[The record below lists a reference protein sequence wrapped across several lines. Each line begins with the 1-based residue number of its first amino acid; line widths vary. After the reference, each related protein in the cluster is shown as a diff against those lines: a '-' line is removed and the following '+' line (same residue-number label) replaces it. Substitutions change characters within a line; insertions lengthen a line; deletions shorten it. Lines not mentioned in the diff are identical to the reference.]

1 MPERAHTVRQIT
13 LFFTAGFALVTLL
26 LGAGAYLLGADVVR
40 EQLDAQIVAETR
52 ALRTVAE
59 EGGRPALVDALRR
72 RDDRGVNSFGYLLTT
87 ADGRTLG
94 GELVT
99 EPLAEGWH
107 DIRFRDPDGE
117 GHPARSLVTRLPGG
131 ERLTI
136 AMESDLPVQLRNR
149 LLFLF
154 ALGLALLVAIAVAA
168 SALFG
173 RTIIGRLNTI
183 NRIATAISRGQLD
196 ARIPVSRQNDEFDK
210 LAATLNDMLDRN
222 AAHIVNLRR
231 VSSDVA
237 HELRTPIMRLR
248 LRMEQSLADAGE
260 GTAEAAAIERSIADI
275 DSILSLFAALLRIAE
290 VEAGGLR
297 AYFRPVALT
306 ATVEALAESYA
317 LAAEDGRR
325 TLVTRLEPGITV
337 NGDRDLLAQ
346 IVVNLLENALRYTPP
361 GARITLSLAAGG
373 TASAPMV
380 ELTIADDGPGIPAA
394 DRARALQPFERMSS
408 GGGGHGLGLSLVAAI
423 VASHGGTIE
432 LADNTP
438 GLLVR
443 IILPRVPAT
452 PTDS

>member
-1 MPERAHTVRQIT
+1 MPDRAHTVRQIT

-26 LGAGAYLLGADVVR
+26 LGAGAYLLGEDVVH
-40 EQLDAQIVAETR
+40 EQLDAQIIAETR
-52 ALRTVAE
+52 ALRAVAE
-59 EGGRPALVDALRR
+59 EGDLAALMEALRR
-72 RDDRGVNSFGYLLTT
+72 RDDRGVNSFGYLLT
-87 ADGRTLG
+87 APDGRRLG

-99 EPLAEGWH
+99 EALGEGWH

-131 ERLTI
+131 LQLTV

-154 ALGLALLVAIAVAA
+154 ALGLVLLVAIAIVG

-183 NRIATAISRGQLD
+183 NRIASAVSRGQLD
-196 ARIPVSRQNDEFDK
+196 ARIPVSQQNDEFDQ

-260 GTAEAAAIERSIADI
+260 GTLEAAAIERSIADI

-325 TLVTRLEPGITV
+325 ALVTRLEPGITV

-361 GARITLSLAAGG
+361 GTRITLSLTSGKDSAHP
-373 TASAPMV
+373 TA
-380 ELTIADDGPGIPAA
+380 ELTIADDGPGIAEA
-394 DRARALQPFERMSS
+394 DRVRALQPFERMAS
-408 GGGGHGLGLSLVAAI
+408 GGSGHGLGLSLVAAI

-432 LADNTP
+432 LADNAP
-438 GLLVR
+438 GLSVR
-443 IILPRVPAT
+443 IILPRMQKAAH
-452 PTDS
+452 

>member
-1 MPERAHTVRQIT
+1 MPDRAHTVRQIT

-26 LGAGAYLLGADVVR
+26 LGAGAYLLGEDVVH
-40 EQLDAQIVAETR
+40 EQLDAQIIAETR
-52 ALRTVAE
+52 ALRAVAE
-59 EGGRPALVDALRR
+59 EGDLAALMEALRR
-72 RDDRGVNSFGYLLTT
+72 RDDRGVNSFGYLLT
-87 ADGRTLG
+87 APDGRRLG

-99 EPLAEGWH
+99 EALGEGWH

-131 ERLTI
+131 LQLTV

-154 ALGLALLVAIAVAA
+154 ALGLVLLVAIAIVG

-183 NRIATAISRGQLD
+183 NRIASAVSRGQLD
-196 ARIPVSRQNDEFDK
+196 ARIPVSQQNDEFDQ
-210 LAATLNDMLDRN
+210 LAATLNNMLDRN

-260 GTAEAAAIERSIADI
+260 GTLEAAAIERSIADI

-325 TLVTRLEPGITV
+325 ALVTRLEPGITV

-361 GARITLSLAAGG
+361 GTRITLSLTSGKDSAHP
-373 TASAPMV
+373 TA
-380 ELTIADDGPGIPAA
+380 ELTIADDGPGIAEA
-394 DRARALQPFERMSS
+394 DRVRALQPFERMAS
-408 GGGGHGLGLSLVAAI
+408 GGSGHGLGLSLVAAI

-432 LADNTP
+432 LADNAP
-438 GLLVR
+438 GLSVR
-443 IILPRVPAT
+443 IILPRMQKAAH
-452 PTDS
+452 

>member
-1 MPERAHTVRQIT
+1 MPDRAHTVRQIT

-26 LGAGAYLLGADVVR
+26 LGAGAYLLGEDVVH
-40 EQLDAQIVAETR
+40 EQLDAQIIAETR
-52 ALRTVAE
+52 ALRAVAD
-59 EGGRPALVDALRR
+59 EGDLAALMEALRR
-72 RDDRGVNSFGYLLTT
+72 RDDRGVNSFGYLLT
-87 ADGRTLG
+87 APDGRRLG

-99 EPLAEGWH
+99 EALGEGWH

-131 ERLTI
+131 LQLTV

-154 ALGLALLVAIAVAA
+154 ALGLVLLVAIAIVG

-183 NRIATAISRGQLD
+183 NRIASAVSRGQLD
-196 ARIPVSRQNDEFDK
+196 ARIPVSQQNDEFDQ

-260 GTAEAAAIERSIADI
+260 GTPEAAAIERSIADI

-325 TLVTRLEPGITV
+325 ALVTRLEPGITV

-361 GARITLSLAAGG
+361 GASITLSLTSGKDSAHP
-373 TASAPMV
+373 TA
-380 ELTIADDGPGIPAA
+380 ELTIADDGPGIAEA
-394 DRARALQPFERMSS
+394 DRARALQPFERMAS
-408 GGGGHGLGLSLVAAI
+408 GGSGHGLGLSLVAAI

-432 LADNTP
+432 LADNAP
-438 GLLVR
+438 GLSVR
-443 IILPRVPAT
+443 IILPRMQKAAH
-452 PTDS
+452 

>member
-1 MPERAHTVRQIT
+1 MPDRAHTVRQIT

-26 LGAGAYLLGADVVR
+26 LGAGAYLLGEDVVH
-40 EQLDAQIVAETR
+40 EQLDAQIIAETR
-52 ALRTVAE
+52 ALRAVAE
-59 EGGRPALVDALRR
+59 EGDLAALMEALRR
-72 RDDRGVNSFGYLLTT
+72 RDDRGVNSFGYLLT
-87 ADGRTLG
+87 APDGQRLG

-99 EPLAEGWH
+99 EALGEGWH

-131 ERLTI
+131 LQLTV

-154 ALGLALLVAIAVAA
+154 ALGLVLLVAIAIVG

-183 NRIATAISRGQLD
+183 NRIASAVSRGQLD
-196 ARIPVSRQNDEFDK
+196 ARIPVSQQNDEFDQ

-260 GTAEAAAIERSIADI
+260 GTPEAAAIERSIADI

-325 TLVTRLEPGITV
+325 ALVTRLEPGITV

-361 GARITLSLAAGG
+361 GTRITLSLTSGKDSAHP
-373 TASAPMV
+373 TA
-380 ELTIADDGPGIPAA
+380 ELTIADDGPGIAEA
-394 DRARALQPFERMSS
+394 DRARALQPFERMAS
-408 GGGGHGLGLSLVAAI
+408 GGSGHGLGLSLVAAI

-432 LADNTP
+432 LADNAP
-438 GLLVR
+438 GLSVR
-443 IILPRVPAT
+443 IILPRMQKAAH
-452 PTDS
+452 

>member
-1 MPERAHTVRQIT
+1 MPDRAHTVRQIT

-26 LGAGAYLLGADVVR
+26 LGAGAYLLGEDVVH
-40 EQLDAQIVAETR
+40 EQLDAQIIAETR
-52 ALRTVAE
+52 ALRAVAE
-59 EGGRPALVDALRR
+59 EGDLAALMEALRR
-72 RDDRGVNSFGYLLTT
+72 RDDRGVNSFGYLLT
-87 ADGRTLG
+87 APDGQRLG

-99 EPLAEGWH
+99 EALGEGWH

-131 ERLTI
+131 LQLTV

-154 ALGLALLVAIAVAA
+154 ALGLVLLVAIAIVG

-183 NRIATAISRGQLD
+183 NRIASAVSRGQLD
-196 ARIPVSRQNDEFDK
+196 ARIPVSQQNDEFDQ

-260 GTAEAAAIERSIADI
+260 GTPEAAAIERSIADI

-325 TLVTRLEPGITV
+325 ALVTRLEPGITV

-361 GARITLSLAAGG
+361 GTRITLSLTSGKDSAHP
-373 TASAPMV
+373 TA
-380 ELTIADDGPGIPAA
+380 ELTIADDGPGIDEA
-394 DRARALQPFERMSS
+394 DRARALQPFERMAS
-408 GGGGHGLGLSLVAAI
+408 GGSGHGLGLSLVAAI

-432 LADNTP
+432 LADNAP
-438 GLLVR
+438 GLSVR
-443 IILPRVPAT
+443 IILPRMQKAAH
-452 PTDS
+452 

>member
-1 MPERAHTVRQIT
+1 MPDRAHTVRQIT

-26 LGAGAYLLGADVVR
+26 LGAGAYLLGEDVVH
-40 EQLDAQIVAETR
+40 EQLDAQIIAETR
-52 ALRTVAE
+52 ALRAVAE
-59 EGGRPALVDALRR
+59 EGDLAALMEALRR
-72 RDDRGVNSFGYLLTT
+72 RDDRGVNSFGYLLT
-87 ADGRTLG
+87 APDGRRLG

-99 EPLAEGWH
+99 EALGEGWH

-131 ERLTI
+131 LQLTV

-154 ALGLALLVAIAVAA
+154 ALGLVLLVAIAIVG

-183 NRIATAISRGQLD
+183 NRIASAVSRGQLD
-196 ARIPVSRQNDEFDK
+196 ARIPVSQQNDEFDQ

-260 GTAEAAAIERSIADI
+260 GTPEAAAIERSIADI

-306 ATVEALAESYA
+306 ATVEALVESYA

-325 TLVTRLEPGITV
+325 ALVTRVEPGITV

-361 GARITLSLAAGG
+361 GARITLSLISGKDSAHP
-373 TASAPMV
+373 TA
-380 ELTIADDGPGIPAA
+380 ELTIADDGPGIAEA
-394 DRARALQPFERMSS
+394 DRARALQPFERMAS
-408 GGGGHGLGLSLVAAI
+408 GGSGHGLGLSLVAAI

-432 LADNTP
+432 LADNAP
-438 GLLVR
+438 GLSVR
-443 IILPRVPAT
+443 IILPRMQKAAH
-452 PTDS
+452 

>member
-1 MPERAHTVRQIT
+1 MPDRAHTVRQIT

-26 LGAGAYLLGADVVR
+26 LGAGAYLLGEDVVH
-40 EQLDAQIVAETR
+40 EQLDAQIIAETR
-52 ALRTVAE
+52 ALRAVAE
-59 EGGRPALVDALRR
+59 EGDLAALMEALRR
-72 RDDRGVNSFGYLLTT
+72 RDDRGVNSFGYLLT
-87 ADGRTLG
+87 APDGRRLG

-99 EPLAEGWH
+99 EALGEGWH

-131 ERLTI
+131 LQLTV

-154 ALGLALLVAIAVAA
+154 ALGLVLLVAIAIVG

-183 NRIATAISRGQLD
+183 NRIASAVSRGQLD
-196 ARIPVSRQNDEFDK
+196 ARIPVSQQNDEFDQ

-260 GTAEAAAIERSIADI
+260 GTPEAAAIERSIADI

-306 ATVEALAESYA
+306 ATVEALVESYA

-325 TLVTRLEPGITV
+325 ALVTRVEPGITV

-361 GARITLSLAAGG
+361 GARITLSLTSGKDSAHP
-373 TASAPMV
+373 TA
-380 ELTIADDGPGIPAA
+380 ELTIADDGPGIAEA
-394 DRARALQPFERMSS
+394 DRARALQPFERMAS
-408 GGGGHGLGLSLVAAI
+408 GGSGHGLGLSLVAAI

-432 LADNTP
+432 LADNAP
-438 GLLVR
+438 GLSVR
-443 IILPRVPAT
+443 IILPRMQKAAH
-452 PTDS
+452 

>member
-1 MPERAHTVRQIT
+1 MPDRAHTVRQIT

-26 LGAGAYLLGADVVR
+26 LGAGAYLLGEDVVH
-40 EQLDAQIVAETR
+40 EQLDAQIIAETR
-52 ALRTVAE
+52 ALRAVAE
-59 EGGRPALVDALRR
+59 EGDLAALMEALRR
-72 RDDRGVNSFGYLLTT
+72 RDDRGVNSFGYLLT
-87 ADGRTLG
+87 APDGRRLG

-99 EPLAEGWH
+99 EALGEGWH

-131 ERLTI
+131 LQLTV

-154 ALGLALLVAIAVAA
+154 ALGLVLLVAIAIVG

-183 NRIATAISRGQLD
+183 NRIASAVSRGQLD
-196 ARIPVSRQNDEFDK
+196 ARIPVSQQNDEFDQ

-260 GTAEAAAIERSIADI
+260 GTPEAAAIERSIADI

-325 TLVTRLEPGITV
+325 ALVTRLEPGITV

-361 GARITLSLAAGG
+361 GARITLSLISGKDSAHP
-373 TASAPMV
+373 TA
-380 ELTIADDGPGIPAA
+380 ELTIADDGPGIAEA
-394 DRARALQPFERMSS
+394 DRARALQPFERMAS
-408 GGGGHGLGLSLVAAI
+408 GGSGHGLGLSLVAAI

-432 LADNTP
+432 LADNAP
-438 GLLVR
+438 GLSVR
-443 IILPRVPAT
+443 IILPRMQKAAH
-452 PTDS
+452 

>member
-1 MPERAHTVRQIT
+1 MPDRAHTVRQIT

-26 LGAGAYLLGADVVR
+26 LGAGAYLLGEDVVH
-40 EQLDAQIVAETR
+40 EQLDAQIIAETR
-52 ALRTVAE
+52 ALRAVAE
-59 EGGRPALVDALRR
+59 EGDLAALMEALRR
-72 RDDRGVNSFGYLLTT
+72 RDDRGVNSFGYLLT
-87 ADGRTLG
+87 APDGRRLG

-99 EPLAEGWH
+99 EALGEGWH

-131 ERLTI
+131 LQLTV

-154 ALGLALLVAIAVAA
+154 ALGLVLLVAIAIVG

-183 NRIATAISRGQLD
+183 NRIASAVSRGQLD
-196 ARIPVSRQNDEFDK
+196 ARIPVSQQNDEFDQ

-260 GTAEAAAIERSIADI
+260 GTPEAAAIERSIADI

-325 TLVTRLEPGITV
+325 ALVIRLEPGITV

-361 GARITLSLAAGG
+361 GARITLSLISGKD
-373 TASAPMV
+373 SAHPTV
-380 ELTIADDGPGIPAA
+380 ELTIADDGPGIAEA
-394 DRARALQPFERMSS
+394 DRARALQPFERMAS
-408 GGGGHGLGLSLVAAI
+408 GGSGHGLGLSLVAAI

-432 LADNTP
+432 LADNAP
-438 GLLVR
+438 GLSVR
-443 IILPRVPAT
+443 IILPRMQKAAH
-452 PTDS
+452 

>member
-1 MPERAHTVRQIT
+1 MPDRAHTVRQIT

-26 LGAGAYLLGADVVR
+26 LGAGAYLLGEDVVH
-40 EQLDAQIVAETR
+40 EQLDAQIIAETR
-52 ALRTVAE
+52 ALRAVAE
-59 EGGRPALVDALRR
+59 EGDLAALMEALRR
-72 RDDRGVNSFGYLLTT
+72 RDDRGVNSFGYLLT
-87 ADGRTLG
+87 APDGQRLG

-99 EPLAEGWH
+99 EALGEGWH

-131 ERLTI
+131 LQLTV

-154 ALGLALLVAIAVAA
+154 ALGLVLLVAIAIVG

-183 NRIATAISRGQLD
+183 NRIASAVSRGQLD
-196 ARIPVSRQNDEFDK
+196 ARIPVSQQNDEFDQ

-248 LRMEQSLADAGE
+248 LRMEQSLGDAGE
-260 GTAEAAAIERSIADI
+260 GTPEAAAIERSIADI

-325 TLVTRLEPGITV
+325 ALVTRLEPGITV

-361 GARITLSLAAGG
+361 GARITLSLISGKD
-373 TASAPMV
+373 SAHPTV
-380 ELTIADDGPGIPAA
+380 ELTIADDGPGIAEA
-394 DRARALQPFERMSS
+394 DRARALQPFERMAS
-408 GGGGHGLGLSLVAAI
+408 GGSGHGLGLSLVAAI
-423 VASHGGTIE
+423 IASHGGTIE
-432 LADNTP
+432 LADNAP
-438 GLLVR
+438 GLSVR
-443 IILPRVPAT
+443 IILPRMQKAAH
-452 PTDS
+452 

>member
-1 MPERAHTVRQIT
+1 MPDRAHTVRQIT

-26 LGAGAYLLGADVVR
+26 LGAGAYLLGEDVVH
-40 EQLDAQIVAETR
+40 EQLDAQIIAETR
-52 ALRTVAE
+52 AMRAVAE
-59 EGGRPALVDALRR
+59 EGDLAALMEALRR
-72 RDDRGVNSFGYLLTT
+72 RDDRGVNSFGYLLT
-87 ADGRTLG
+87 APDGQRLG

-99 EPLAEGWH
+99 EALGEGWH

-131 ERLTI
+131 LQLTV

-154 ALGLALLVAIAVAA
+154 ALGLVLLVAIAIVG

-183 NRIATAISRGQLD
+183 NRIASAVSRGQLD
-196 ARIPVSRQNDEFDK
+196 ARIPVSQQNDEFDQ

-260 GTAEAAAIERSIADI
+260 GTPEAAAIERSIADI

-325 TLVTRLEPGITV
+325 ALVTRLEPGITV

-361 GARITLSLAAGG
+361 GARITLSLISGKD
-373 TASAPMV
+373 SAHPTV
-380 ELTIADDGPGIPAA
+380 ELTIADDGPGIAEA
-394 DRARALQPFERMSS
+394 DRARALQPFERMAS
-408 GGGGHGLGLSLVAAI
+408 GGSGHGLGLSLVAAI

-432 LADNTP
+432 LADNAP
-438 GLLVR
+438 GLSVR
-443 IILPRVPAT
+443 IILPRMQKAAH
-452 PTDS
+452 

>member
-1 MPERAHTVRQIT
+1 MPDRAHTVRQIT

-26 LGAGAYLLGADVVR
+26 LGAGAYLLGEDVVH
-40 EQLDAQIVAETR
+40 EQLDAQIIAETR
-52 ALRTVAE
+52 ALRAVAE
-59 EGGRPALVDALRR
+59 EGDLAALMEALRR
-72 RDDRGVNSFGYLLTT
+72 RDDRGVNSFGYLLT
-87 ADGRTLG
+87 APDGQRLG

-99 EPLAEGWH
+99 EALGEGWH

-131 ERLTI
+131 LQLTV

-154 ALGLALLVAIAVAA
+154 ALGLVLLVAIAIVG

-183 NRIATAISRGQLD
+183 NRIASAVSRGQLD
-196 ARIPVSRQNDEFDK
+196 ARIPVSQQNDEFDQ

-260 GTAEAAAIERSIADI
+260 GTPEAAAIERSIADI

-325 TLVTRLEPGITV
+325 ALVTRLEPGITV

-361 GARITLSLAAGG
+361 GARITLSLISGKD
-373 TASAPMV
+373 SAHPTV
-380 ELTIADDGPGIPAA
+380 ELTIADDGPGIAEA
-394 DRARALQPFERMSS
+394 DRARALQPFERMAS
-408 GGGGHGLGLSLVAAI
+408 GGSGHGLGLSLVAAI
-423 VASHGGTIE
+423 VASHGGTIG
-432 LADNTP
+432 LADNAP
-438 GLLVR
+438 GLSVR
-443 IILPRVPAT
+443 IILPRMQKAAH
-452 PTDS
+452 

>member
-1 MPERAHTVRQIT
+1 MPDRAHTVRQIT

-26 LGAGAYLLGADVVR
+26 LGAGAYLLGEDVVH
-40 EQLDAQIVAETR
+40 EQLDAQIIAETR
-52 ALRTVAE
+52 GLRAVAE
-59 EGGRPALVDALRR
+59 EGDLAALMEALRR
-72 RDDRGVNSFGYLLTT
+72 RDDRGVNSFGYLLT
-87 ADGRTLG
+87 APDGQRLG

-99 EPLAEGWH
+99 EALGEGWH

-131 ERLTI
+131 LQLTV

-154 ALGLALLVAIAVAA
+154 ALGLVLLVAIAIVG

-183 NRIATAISRGQLD
+183 NRIASAVSRGQLD
-196 ARIPVSRQNDEFDK
+196 ARIPVSQQNDEFDQ

-260 GTAEAAAIERSIADI
+260 GTPEAAAIERSIADI

-325 TLVTRLEPGITV
+325 ALVTRLEPGITV

-361 GARITLSLAAGG
+361 GTRITLSLTSGKDSAHP
-373 TASAPMV
+373 TA
-380 ELTIADDGPGIPAA
+380 ELTIADDGPGIAEA
-394 DRARALQPFERMSS
+394 DRARALQPFERMAS
-408 GGGGHGLGLSLVAAI
+408 GGSGHGLGLSLVAAI

-432 LADNTP
+432 LADNAP
-438 GLLVR
+438 GLSVR
-443 IILPRVPAT
+443 IILPRMQKAAH
-452 PTDS
+452 

>member
-1 MPERAHTVRQIT
+1 MPDRAHTVRQIT

-26 LGAGAYLLGADVVR
+26 LGAGAYLLGEDVVH
-40 EQLDAQIVAETR
+40 EQLDAQIIAETR
-52 ALRTVAE
+52 ALRAVAE
-59 EGGRPALVDALRR
+59 EGDLAALMEALRR
-72 RDDRGVNSFGYLLTT
+72 RDDRGVNSFGYLLT
-87 ADGRTLG
+87 APDGQRLG

-99 EPLAEGWH
+99 EALGEGWH

-131 ERLTI
+131 LQLTV

-154 ALGLALLVAIAVAA
+154 ALGLVLLVAIAIVG

-183 NRIATAISRGQLD
+183 NRIASAVSRGQLD
-196 ARIPVSRQNDEFDK
+196 ARIPVSQQNDEFDQ

-260 GTAEAAAIERSIADI
+260 GTPEAAAIERSIADI

-325 TLVTRLEPGITV
+325 ALVTRLEPGITV

-361 GARITLSLAAGG
+361 GARITLSLISGKD
-373 TASAPMV
+373 SAHPTV
-380 ELTIADDGPGIPAA
+380 ELTIADDGPGIAEA
-394 DRARALQPFERMSS
+394 DRARALQPFEWMAS
-408 GGGGHGLGLSLVAAI
+408 GGSGHGLGLSLVAAI

-432 LADNTP
+432 LADNAP
-438 GLLVR
+438 GLSVR
-443 IILPRVPAT
+443 IILPRMQKAAH
-452 PTDS
+452 

>member
-1 MPERAHTVRQIT
+1 MPDRAHTVRQIT

-26 LGAGAYLLGADVVR
+26 LGAGAYLLGEDVVH
-40 EQLDAQIVAETR
+40 EQLDAQIIAETR
-52 ALRTVAE
+52 ALRAVAE
-59 EGGRPALVDALRR
+59 EGDLAALMEALRR
-72 RDDRGVNSFGYLLTT
+72 RDDRGVNSFGYLLT
-87 ADGRTLG
+87 APDGRRLG

-99 EPLAEGWH
+99 EALGEGWH

-131 ERLTI
+131 LQLTV

-154 ALGLALLVAIAVAA
+154 ALGLVLLVAIAMVG

-183 NRIATAISRGQLD
+183 NRIASAVSRGQLD
-196 ARIPVSRQNDEFDK
+196 ARIPVSQQNDEFDQ

-260 GTAEAAAIERSIADI
+260 GTPEAAAIERSIADI

-325 TLVTRLEPGITV
+325 ALVIRLEPGITV

-361 GARITLSLAAGG
+361 GARITLSLISGKD
-373 TASAPMV
+373 SAHPTV
-380 ELTIADDGPGIPAA
+380 ELTIADDGPGIAEA
-394 DRARALQPFERMSS
+394 DRARALQPFERMAS
-408 GGGGHGLGLSLVAAI
+408 GGSGHGLGLSLVAAI

-432 LADNTP
+432 LADNAP
-438 GLLVR
+438 GLSVR
-443 IILPRVPAT
+443 IILPRMQKAAH
-452 PTDS
+452 

>member
-1 MPERAHTVRQIT
+1 MPDRAHTVRQIT

-26 LGAGAYLLGADVVR
+26 LGAGAYLLGEDVVH
-40 EQLDAQIVAETR
+40 EQLDAQIIAETR
-52 ALRTVAE
+52 ALRAVAE
-59 EGGRPALVDALRR
+59 EGDLAALMEALRR
-72 RDDRGVNSFGYLLTT
+72 RDDRGVNSFGYLLT
-87 ADGRTLG
+87 APDGQRLG

-99 EPLAEGWH
+99 EALGEGWH

-131 ERLTI
+131 LQLTV

-154 ALGLALLVAIAVAA
+154 ALGLVLLVAIAIVG

-183 NRIATAISRGQLD
+183 NRIASAVSRGQLD
-196 ARIPVSRQNDEFDK
+196 ARIPVSQQNDEFDQ

-260 GTAEAAAIERSIADI
+260 GTPEAAAIERSIADI

-325 TLVTRLEPGITV
+325 ALVTRLEPGITV

-361 GARITLSLAAGG
+361 GARITLSLTSGKDSAHP
-373 TASAPMV
+373 TA
-380 ELTIADDGPGIPAA
+380 ELTIADDGPGIAET
-394 DRARALQPFERMSS
+394 DRARALQPFERMAS
-408 GGGGHGLGLSLVAAI
+408 GGSGHGLGLSLVAAI

-432 LADNTP
+432 LADNAP
-438 GLLVR
+438 GLSVR
-443 IILPRVPAT
+443 IILPRMQKAAH
-452 PTDS
+452 

>member
-1 MPERAHTVRQIT
+1 MPDRAHTVRQIT

-26 LGAGAYLLGADVVR
+26 LGAGAYLLGEDVVH
-40 EQLDAQIVAETR
+40 EQLDAQIIAETR
-52 ALRTVAE
+52 ALRAVAE
-59 EGGRPALVDALRR
+59 EGDLAALMEALRR
-72 RDDRGVNSFGYLLTT
+72 RDDRGVNSFGYLLT
-87 ADGRTLG
+87 APDGQRLG

-99 EPLAEGWH
+99 EALGEGWH

-131 ERLTI
+131 LQLTV

-154 ALGLALLVAIAVAA
+154 ALGLVLLVAIAIVG

-183 NRIATAISRGQLD
+183 NRIASAVSRGQLD
-196 ARIPVSRQNDEFDK
+196 ARIPVSQQNDEFDQ

-260 GTAEAAAIERSIADI
+260 GTPEAAAIERSIADI

-325 TLVTRLEPGITV
+325 ALVTRLEPGITV

-361 GARITLSLAAGG
+361 GARITLSLISGKD
-373 TASAPMV
+373 SAHPTV
-380 ELTIADDGPGIPAA
+380 ELTIADDGPGIAEA
-394 DRARALQPFERMSS
+394 DRARALQPFERMAS
-408 GGGGHGLGLSLVAAI
+408 GGSGHGLGLSLVAAI

-432 LADNTP
+432 LADNAP
-438 GLLVR
+438 GLSVR
-443 IILPRVPAT
+443 IILPRMQKAAH
-452 PTDS
+452 